1 MDSAASLAY
10 WAPRERLIRHL
21 LPASRRRTK
30 NEATFIIIDTDPS
43 RRPEW
48 ARRGRG
54 AAAQDPEDRIFARTV
69 RLDPIADVSVTKVRC
84 LA

>member
-21 LPASRRRTK
+21 LPASRRRTN
-30 NEATFIIIDTDPS
+30 NEATFSIIDTEPS
-43 RRPEW
+43 RRLEW
-48 ARRGRG
+48 AEGARRRH
-54 AAAQDPEDRIFARTV
+54 RIQRIGSSLV
-69 RLDPIADVSVTKVRC
+69 LLDPMADVSVTKVRC